1 MNLRILGCSGGI
13 GQGRR
18 TTCLMIDDDILIDAG
33 SGISVLTL
41 DEMARIRHIFMTH
54 SHLDHVTHL
63 PLMVDSI
70 FDRIKSPVVI
80 HGQAATLK
88 ALQDHIF
95 NWHIWP
101 DFAKLPTADR
111 PVMAYQEMLPGTK
124 TQIGKRTLEMIPVNH
139 IVPAVGYRVQ
149 SESGRAF
156 AFSGDTA
163 TNETFWSCLNSYTGL
178 ELLIVE
184 AAFCNADEELSRKAR
199 HYCSKTL
206 AEDLIKLKVNPRPEV
221 YISHNKPGDEADIFR
236 EVTAALPDWN
246 LKPLLG
252 NDRFEI

>member
-70 FDRIKSPVVI
+70 FDRIRSPVVV
-80 HGQAATLK
+80 HGQPATLK

-101 DFAKLPTADR
+101 DFAKLPTPDK
-111 PVMAYQEMLPGTK
+111 PVMTYQEMLPGAK
-124 TQIGKRTLEMIPVNH
+124 TIIGDRTIEMIPVNH
-139 IVPAVGYRVQ
+139 IVPAVGYRV
-149 SESGRAF
+149 ETGAGRAF

-163 TNETFWSCLNSYTGL
+163 TNDTFWECLNRYEKLS
-178 ELLIVE
+178 LLIVE
-184 AAFCNADEELSRKAR
+184 AAFSNQDEELSRKAR

-206 AEDLIKLKVNPRPEV
+206 AEDLIKLKINPRPDI
-221 YISHNKPGDEADIFR
+221 YISHNKPGDEIDIFR
-236 EVTAALPDWN
+236 EVTEALPDWR
-246 LKPLLG
+246 LKRLLG